1 MILDGTWTPH
11 EATRVLAWVHPDT
24 TVWSHSSIYNRQCRA
39 LAGPR
44 TLPTSNLKE
53 IHSVVPQITHVDG
66 HDIHIMCS
74 FYALPVSYSQ
84 IQSRCKFTLLFYC
97 FVKFCWILPTNSLK
111 IPVTMRTGLVWKL
124 TLYFLFSR
132 HLAQEADVSYFG
144 SSMAVINGE
153 DGTWILPETRNTID
167 LFKLRNNTDNASAVT
182 CKRHIQIYSWC
193 ARVVRLLIIFFILI
207 SNQNN
212 TNPIS

>member
-1 MILDGTWTPH
+1 M
-11 EATRVLAWVHPDT
+11 
-24 TVWSHSSIYNRQCRA
+24 A
-39 LAGPR
+39 LTGPR
-44 TLPTSNLKE
+44 SLPTTNLIE

-66 HDIHIMCS
+66 FDIHIMCS
-74 FYALPVSYSQ
+74 FYALHVSYSQ

-97 FVKFCWILPTNSLK
+97 FQKFCWILPKNSLR
-111 IPVTMRTGLVWKL
+111 IPVTMRTGLVWQL

-167 LFKLRNNTDNASAVT
+167 LFKLRNSTDNASAVT

-193 ARVVRLLIIFFILI
+193 ARVVRLLKERGGVVDWGTALQARRSRVRFLMVSLEYFIDIILPAALWPWGRFSL
-207 SNQNN
+207 
-212 TNPIS
+212 